1 MSLSGAH
8 VLTIRYSILALLIL
22 QPAFSA
28 DQPGEEYGPPNLLK
42 TMKTPFG
49 SQERS
54 GDQST
59 PLSKPEELD
68 SISLNNTR
76 PQRTSAPSTIQRLSL
91 KERLIPSRLFLPERM
106 LLGQTSKF
114 TVKAKPGMNVAI
126 AMADRDSG
134 AKPIQGHRVRLGPD
148 RRVVAVA
155 RVPESG
161 VAELFIETPIEGD
174 LIGQN
179 LFFEAALWSK
189 EDMSDLEFADP
200 VAASVSATPHN
211 AVMIGQL
218 TEKKRGVSI
227 VPDGTAQPLM
237 LRQGSPSLGSGQP

>member
-1 MSLSGAH
+1 MSLNGAY
-8 VLTIRYSILALLIL
+8 VLTIKYLILALLIL

-28 DQPGEEYGPPNLLK
+28 EEPNEEYGPPNLLK

-54 GDQST
+54 ADQASAT
-59 PLSKPEELD
+59 SETEELG
-68 SISLNNTR
+68 SISLNNQPAR
-76 PQRTSAPSTIQRLSL
+76 QSAPSVIEKLSL
-91 KERLIPSRLFLPERM
+91 KERLISSRLFLPERM
-106 LLGQTSKF
+106 ILGQTAKF

-134 AKPIQGHRVRLGPD
+134 AKPIQGHRLRLGPD

-155 RVPESG
+155 RVPASG
-161 VAELFIETPIEGD
+161 VAEVFIETPIEGD
-174 LIGQN
+174 LIGQY
-179 LFFEAALWSK
+179 LYFEAALWSK
-189 EDMSDLEFADP
+189 EDMSDLEFADA
-200 VAASVSATPHN
+200 VAASVSAAPHN

-227 VPDGTAQPLM
+227 VPDGAQPLIM
-237 LRQGSPSLGSGQP
+237 RQGAPSLGSGQP